1 MKPWRPETNIWNIS
15 RDLFQTLSKY
25 LELTELTNDSKMSII
40 NAFTWVTAAAI
51 YSFETLLDVFT
62 TDIAKTFT
70 QRINGTSAY
79 YANAMLKWQYGDDLI
94 INDEGTA
101 FHYATEDTTKRL
113 ITHVSYQEYYNEEF
127 KDNILILK
135 VASGEGRSLSQLSD
149 EELIAARAYLNQI
162 KFAGVKCNVVSRR
175 GDVLV
180 PRLTVYYDGA
190 ITKEEL
196 YDNIDTALIDFI
208 VNMKFDSLVYSQ
220 KIIDAIQKVE
230 HVTDVHIDHEAS
242 VEQGIFIAQYN
253 DNNELGPLTK
263 IERKCYLAS
272 GYAKQSTQQ
281 DAESELPTFREA
293 IVIKLETE

>member
-1 MKPWRPETNIWNIS
+1 MSRTLTEIYNEAVETRN
-15 RDLFQTLSKY
+15 KY

-196 YDNIDTALIDFI
+196 YDTALIDFI

>member
-1 MKPWRPETNIWNIS
+1 MSRTLTEIYNEAVET
-15 RDLFQTLSKY
+15 RSKY

-101 FHYATEDTTKRL
+101 FHYATEDTTTRF

-135 VASGEGRSLSQLSD
+135 VATGEGSSLSQLSD

-180 PRLTVYYDGA
+180 PRVTVYYDGA

-208 VNMKFDSLVYSQ
+208 VNMKFDSLIYSQ

>member
-1 MKPWRPETNIWNIS
+1 MSRTLTEIYNEAVETRN
-15 RDLFQTLSKY
+15 KY

-180 PRLTVYYDGA
+180 PRVTVYYDGA

-208 VNMKFDSLVYSQ
+208 VNMKFDSLIYSQ

-230 HVTDVHIDHEAS
+230 HVTDVHVDQEAS
-242 VEQGIFIAQYN
+242 VEQGIFIAPK
-253 DNNELGPLTK
+253 LFT
-263 IERKCYLAS
+263 RK
-272 GYAKQSTQQ
+272 YAVTLSS
-281 DAESELPTFREA
+281 ESIFN
-293 IVIKLETE
+293 KF

>member
-1 MKPWRPETNIWNIS
+1 MSRTLTEIYNEAVETRN
-15 RDLFQTLSKY
+15 KY

-242 VEQGIFIAQYN
+242 VEQGIFIAHYN

>member
-1 MKPWRPETNIWNIS
+1 MSRTLTEIYNEAVETRN
-15 RDLFQTLSKY
+15 KY
-25 LELTELTNDSKMSII
+25 LELTELTKDSKMSII

>member
-1 MKPWRPETNIWNIS
+1 MSRTLTEIYNEAVETRN
-15 RDLFQTLSKY
+15 KY

-135 VASGEGRSLSQLSD
+135 VASGEGRKWEYHKNST
-149 EELIAARAYLNQI
+149 I
-162 KFAGVKCNVVSRR
+162 
-175 GDVLV
+175 
-180 PRLTVYYDGA
+180 
-190 ITKEEL
+190 
-196 YDNIDTALIDFI
+196 NI
-208 VNMKFDSLVYSQ
+208 
-220 KIIDAIQKVE
+220 
-230 HVTDVHIDHEAS
+230 
-242 VEQGIFIAQYN
+242 
-253 DNNELGPLTK
+253 
-263 IERKCYLAS
+263 
-272 GYAKQSTQQ
+272 
-281 DAESELPTFREA
+281 
-293 IVIKLETE
+293 

>member
-1 MKPWRPETNIWNIS
+1 MSRTLTEIYNEAVETRN
-15 RDLFQTLSKY
+15 KY

-190 ITKEEL
+190 ITKDEL

>member
-1 MKPWRPETNIWNIS
+1 MSRTLTEIYNEAVETRN
-15 RDLFQTLSKY
+15 KY

-230 HVTDVHIDHEAS
+230 HVTDVHIYHEAS

>member
-1 MKPWRPETNIWNIS
+1 MSRTLTEIYNEAVETRN
-15 RDLFQTLSKY
+15 KY

-62 TDIAKTFT
+62 TDIAKAFT

>member
-1 MKPWRPETNIWNIS
+1 MSRTLTEIYNEAVETRN
-15 RDLFQTLSKY
+15 KY

-62 TDIAKTFT
+62 TDSAKTFT

-113 ITHVSYQEYYNEEF
+113 ITHVSYLEYYNEEF

>member
-1 MKPWRPETNIWNIS
+1 MSRTLTEIYNEAVET
-15 RDLFQTLSKY
+15 RSKY

-101 FHYATEDTTKRL
+101 FHYATEDTAQRL

-135 VASGEGRSLSQLSD
+135 VATGEGSSLSQLSD

-180 PRLTVYYDGA
+180 PRVTVYYDGA

-208 VNMKFDSLVYSQ
+208 VNMKFDSLIYSQ

>member
-1 MKPWRPETNIWNIS
+1 MSRTLTEIYNEAVETRN
-15 RDLFQTLSKY
+15 KY

-162 KFAGVKCNVVSRR
+162 KFAGVKCNVVSSR

>member
-1 MKPWRPETNIWNIS
+1 MSRTLTEIYNEAVETRN
-15 RDLFQTLSKY
+15 KY

-101 FHYATEDTTKRL
+101 FHYATEDRTKRL

>member
-1 MKPWRPETNIWNIS
+1 MSRTLTEIYNEAVETRN
-15 RDLFQTLSKY
+15 KY

-79 YANAMLKWQYGDDLI
+79 YANAMLKWHYGDDLI

>member
-1 MKPWRPETNIWNIS
+1 MSRTLTEIYNEAVETRN
-15 RDLFQTLSKY
+15 KY

-220 KIIDAIQKVE
+220 KIIDAIQKVG

>member
-1 MKPWRPETNIWNIS
+1 MSRTLTEIYNEAVETRN
-15 RDLFQTLSKY
+15 KY

-162 KFAGVKCNVVSRR
+162 KFAGVKCYVVSRR

>member
-1 MKPWRPETNIWNIS
+1 MSRTLTEIYNEAVETRN
-15 RDLFQTLSKY
+15 KY

-242 VEQGIFIAQYN
+242 VEQEIFIAQYN

>member
-1 MKPWRPETNIWNIS
+1 MSRTLTEIYNEAVETRN
-15 RDLFQTLSKY
+15 KY

-281 DAESELPTFREA
+281 DAESELPTFRET

>member
-1 MKPWRPETNIWNIS
+1 MSRTLTEIYNEAVETRN
-15 RDLFQTLSKY
+15 KY

-281 DAESELPTFREA
+281 DVESELPTFREA

>member
-1 MKPWRPETNIWNIS
+1 MSRTLTEIYNEAVETRN
-15 RDLFQTLSKY
+15 KY

-293 IVIKLETE
+293 IVIKLNEKLSY

>member
-1 MKPWRPETNIWNIS
+1 MSRTLTEIYNEAVETRN
-15 RDLFQTLSKY
+15 KY

-253 DNNELGPLTK
+253 DNNELEPLTK

>member
-1 MKPWRPETNIWNIS
+1 MSRTLTEIYNEAVETRN
-15 RDLFQTLSKY
+15 KY

-272 GYAKQSTQQ
+272 GYATQSTQQ

>member
-1 MKPWRPETNIWNIS
+1 MSRTLTEIYNEAVETRN
-15 RDLFQTLSKY
+15 KY

-149 EELIAARAYLNQI
+149 EELIAAYLNQI

>member
-1 MKPWRPETNIWNIS
+1 MSRTLTEIYNEAVETRN
-15 RDLFQTLSKY
+15 KY

-253 DNNELGPLTK
+253 NNNELGPLTK